1 VPRISRI
8 VIADLAHHVT
18 QRGNNRQDVFLTDAD
33 RVAYLQIL
41 KHQAAKCR
49 LEVLG
54 YCLMTNH
61 VHLVVVPQSES
72 SLAQAVG
79 RTHFTY
85 AQRFNTDHARSGHL
99 WQGRFYSC
107 AMERGR
113 ELAALR
119 YVEQNPVR
127 AGLVGEAW
135 RYPWSSAA
143 AHTGQPDASG
153 MLDLKSWQR
162 LSAGLDW
169 QTFLSES
176 APGEEYSDLRRQ
188 TMTGRPLGT
197 VRFLATTGKQLNKE
211 LQARP
216 VGRPRLTTDK

>member
-1 VPRISRI
+1 VPRISRV
-8 VIADLAHHVT
+8 VIPGLAHHVT

-33 RVAYLQIL
+33 RIAYLQNL
-41 KHQAAKCR
+41 KHQATKCR

-61 VHLVVVPQSES
+61 VHLVVVPESETA
-72 SLAQAVG
+72 LAQAIG
-79 RTHFTY
+79 RTHFTH
-85 AQRFNTDHARSGHL
+85 AQRFNAEHGRSGHL

-107 AMERGR
+107 AMEPGH
-113 ELAALR
+113 ELSALR

-127 AGLVGEAW
+127 AGLAGEAW

-143 AHTGQPDASG
+143 AHAGQPDPSG
-153 MLDLKSWQR
+153 MLDPKSWQR
-162 LSAGLDW
+162 LCGGLDW
-169 QTFLSES
+169 RTFLSERM
-176 APGEEYSDLRRQ
+176 PGEEYSNLRRQ

-197 VRFLATTGKQLNKE
+197 ARFLTAAGKQLSRE

-216 VGRPRLTTDK
+216 IGRPSRTANK

>member
-1 VPRISRI
+1 
-8 VIADLAHHVT
+8 LAHHVT

-33 RVAYLQIL
+33 RTAYLQVL
-41 KHQAAKCR
+41 KHQAIKCR
-49 LEVLG
+49 LEILG

-61 VHLVVVPQSES
+61 VHLVVVPHGETA
-72 SLAQAVG
+72 LARAVG

-85 AQRFNTDHARSGHL
+85 AQRFNADHGRSGHL

-107 AMERGR
+107 AMEHGH

-127 AGLVGEAW
+127 AGLVGQAW

-143 AHTGQPDASG
+143 AHTGQPDPSG
-153 MLDLKSWQR
+153 ILDLKTWQE
-162 LSAGLDW
+162 LSGGLDW
-169 QTFLSES
+169 REFLSERVL
-176 APGEEYSDLRRQ
+176 EDEYSELRRQ

-197 VRFLATTGKQLNKE
+197 DSFLTVAGEQLKRD
-211 LQARP
+211 LRTP
-216 VGRPRLTTDK
+216 RVGRPSKK